1 MRFPF
6 PSILTS
12 IPLPPMSRT
21 RSSRSET
28 QNASHLRV
36 LLHDAE
42 KALSNTAG
50 AAGEKFDEL
59 RERMRSAVDAGRAEA
74 ARRAKQADELV
85 HEHPYYAVGIA
96 AGIGALIGILIS
108 RSCSNSR

>member
-1 MRFPF
+1 
-6 PSILTS
+6 
-12 IPLPPMSRT
+12 MSRT
-21 RSSRSET
+21 KTSRSSSNE
-28 QNASHLRV
+28 SHLQV

-59 RERMRSAVDAGRAEA
+59 RERMRSALDAGRAEA
-74 ARRAKQADELV
+74 SRRVKQADEMV

-96 AGIGALIGILIS
+96 AGVGALIGILVS
-108 RSCSNSR
+108 RSFNNSR

>member
-1 MRFPF
+1 
-6 PSILTS
+6 
-12 IPLPPMSRT
+12 MSRT
-21 RSSRSET
+21 KSSRSESHNT
-28 QNASHLRV
+28 SHLQV

-59 RERMRSAVDAGRAEA
+59 RERMRDALEAGRAEA
-74 ARRAKQADELV
+74 TRRAKQADEMV

-108 RSCSNSR
+108 RSCNNSR